1 VLVGSAAWILPLP
14 AAGATTGPARPG
26 VTVDSAG
33 SVGGGSA
40 SAGVP
45 AAALPGATTVP
56 RLPAAPADSLEAPGT
71 TVRVSLDAAGAQLA
85 TASGGARISADGRFV
100 VFRQSTPVRL
110 PSGATQ
116 DLGRILLRDRVTG
129 TTTVV
134 AQGTVTAGIALA
146 VAAVSEPAISADG
159 RWVAYVVGN
168 PGTTGART
176 IRLWDRTTG
185 QSSSPGQLRGACDLP
200 ALSADGRFL
209 AFRTDAALVPSD
221 TNQLPDIY
229 VLDRQASAFDLVSA
243 GVSGGPGY
251 RGQVGQPSI
260 SEDGSRVA
268 FASTMIGLVS
278 RQAPVGVMQIY
289 LRDRSAR
296 TTTLVSAAAD
306 GSPGD
311 HTSAEPSISGDGA
324 MVAFSSTATAFA
336 GPSSLQGIF
345 VWSQGTGRAQVASV
359 STEGAAADGGSSQ
372 PSLSAD
378 GRYVAFS
385 SGATNLVPGD
395 ANGIA
400 DIFVHDLVSGRTT
413 RVSVGPGPVEAAAAT
428 AAQRA
433 GGSFAPSVSSDGRYI
448 AFESDATNLVPGDT
462 NGVRDVFVRD
472 RQPALSLSP
481 SPLDFGTVGVGES
494 VPPGTITIRSIGAGP
509 LAVSGL
515 AITGTSSAA
524 FSVTADGCTGETLYP
539 GDTCQLGITF
549 APTSPGAAAAVLQ
562 VSDSAPGAPHADV
575 LTALVVRGGAS
586 ITITPAVGP
595 PGIVAIVTGAGF
607 TPKQKVSL
615 AWKPGITPVPLSA
628 VFADAKGAFRA
639 QVLVL
644 PNDVL
649 GPRSLFASS
658 PGNVPGTPSAAA
670 PFLVEPHTA
679 GPPVGPV
686 FREGPAGP
694 GSLLFRH

>member
-1 VLVGSAAWILPLP
+1 M
-14 AAGATTGPARPG
+14 
-26 VTVDSAG
+26 DSAG
-33 SVGGGSA
+33 PVGGGSA
-40 SAGVP
+40 SAGVQ
-45 AAALPGATTVP
+45 AAARPGATTVP
-56 RLPAAPADSLEAPGT
+56 RPPAAPADSLEAPGT
-71 TVRVSLDAAGAQLA
+71 TERESLDAGGTQLA
-85 TASGGARISADGRFV
+85 TASGAAHISADGRFV
-100 VFRQSTPVRL
+100 VFRQSTPVQL
-110 PSGATQ
+110 PSGASQ
-116 DLGRILLRDRVTG
+116 DLGRILLRDRVSG

-134 AQGTVTAGIALA
+134 AQGSVTAGIALT
-146 VAAVSEPAISADG
+146 VGAVSEPDISADG
-159 RWVAYVVGN
+159 RWVAYVVGS
-168 PGTTGART
+168 PGTTGPRT
-176 IRLWDRTTG
+176 IRLWDRTTA
-185 QSSSPGQLRGACDLP
+185 QTSSPGPLRGACDLP

-209 AFRTDAALVPSD
+209 AFRTDAALVAGD

-229 VLDRQASAFDLVSA
+229 VLDRQASTFDLVSP
-243 GVSGGPGY
+243 GVAGGPGY

-260 SEDGSRVA
+260 SADGNRIA
-268 FASTMIGLVS
+268 FASTMIGLVA
-278 RQAPVGVMQIY
+278 RQVPVGVMQIY

-311 HTSAEPSISGDGA
+311 RSSQEPSISGDGS

-336 GPSSLQGIF
+336 GPSAPEGIF
-345 VWSQGTGRAQVASV
+345 VWSQVTGQMRDATV
-359 STEGAAADGGSSQ
+359 STEGTAAAGGSSQ
-372 PSLSAD
+372 PSLSAG

-385 SGATNLVPGD
+385 SVATNLVPGD

-428 AAQRA
+428 AGLRA
-433 GGSFAPSVSSDGRYI
+433 GGSFGPAASSDGRYI
-448 AFESDATNLVPGDT
+448 AFESDATNLVPDDA

-472 RQPALSLSP
+472 RQPAVSLSP
-481 SPLDFGTVGVGES
+481 SPLDFGTVGVGKS
-494 VPPGTITIRSIGAGP
+494 VPPGTITVQSTGAGA
-509 LAVSGL
+509 LAVSGM
-515 AITGTSSAA
+515 AITGASAAA
-524 FSVTADGCTGETLYP
+524 FSVTVDGCTGETLYP
-539 GDTCQLGITF
+539 GDTCQVGIAF
-549 APTSPGAAAAVLQ
+549 APSSPGAATAALQ

-595 PGIVAIVTGAGF
+595 PGIVVTVAGTGF
-607 TPKQKVSL
+607 TPKQTVSL
-615 AWKPGITPVPLSA
+615 AWKPGITPVPLSPI
-628 VFADAKGAFRA
+628 VADAKGAFRA

-658 PGNVPGTPSAAA
+658 PGSAPGTPSAAA